1 MICIEKI
8 KSNNKRI
15 VSILDL
21 KYIEAINNG
30 TLRLSD
36 GRKINVL
43 KVEPINFNLKSKTE
57 QRIIIESYKILLKQ
71 CDFDF
76 QIYIQT
82 QKVNV
87 ENHIFKIQK
96 CVEYESKIQDMAEDY
111 IRLVKEISNSK
122 SSITRKFYII
132 FEKNED
138 NFRENIIIN
147 SLKLCG
153 NIVTQCENEDILN
166 LINCCFKN
174 QQSLGIAPAS

>member
-1 MICIEKI
+1 M
-8 KSNNKRI
+8 
-15 VSILDL
+15 

-43 KVEPINFNLKSKTE
+43 KVEPINLNLKSKTE

-132 FEKNED
+132 FEK
-138 NFRENIIIN
+138 F
-147 SLKLCG
+147 
-153 NIVTQCENEDILN
+153 
-166 LINCCFKN
+166 
-174 QQSLGIAPAS
+174 